1 MRRTWPGR
9 QAELVPEENGGAAVS
24 ERKRLERR
32 RGARGEGRKRP
43 AWLFAMLLL
52 PAAAR
57 TWRLARDSDDAKLRE
72 EDGGSGPAD
81 WTGMEGEGDQGRL
94 AAGSGRTRL
103 RPDRWMDGSK
113 GLGSLGAENQEGGRA
128 TRMDRARS
136 RGRVDE
142 VEKLVGGGA
151 RRIGWIGRAR
161 ARVRLILY
169 SR

>member
-1 MRRTWPGR
+1 
-9 QAELVPEENGGAAVS
+9 
-24 ERKRLERR
+24 
-32 RGARGEGRKRP
+32 
-43 AWLFAMLLL
+43 MLLL

-81 WTGMEGEGDQGRL
+81 WTGMEGEGDQG
-94 AAGSGRTRL
+94 GW
-103 RPDRWMDGSK
+103 PDRWMDGSK
-113 GLGSLGAENQEGGRA
+113 GLGWLGAENQEGGRA

-142 VEKLVGGGA
+142 VEKSVGGGA

-161 ARVRLILY
+161 ARVRMILY